1 MSIHFNG
8 SLKKIIALIA
18 GPLSFAIIVLMPP
31 VQDLSSEAQSIL
43 AITSWIAI
51 WWVTE
56 AIPIPVTSLLPI
68 VLFPLTGALDIAK
81 TTSSYGHKMIFLYM
95 GGFIIALAIE
105 KWNLHRR
112 IALQTINLI
121 GKDADRIILGF
132 MVATYL
138 LSMWISN
145 TASTMMMLPIAIAV
159 AKQFGGMRTSQD
171 DLVGSSKLSS
181 SFGLPLMLGIA
192 YAASIGGITTLIGT
206 PTNAMLSAVVK
217 DMFQQEIDFAKW
229 MTLSLPISVVLL
241 VICWVYLVK
250 IVFPVKVDDDS
261 GGYEEIKRELKA
273 LGPVTSD
280 EKKVIVVFL
289 ITAISW
295 ITRSFLL
302 QKFIPAIDDTIIALV
317 GVVLLFLIPS
327 SKKKEQMMDWQT
339 ARKLPWGI
347 LILFGGGLAIATG
360 FQSSGLAAWLAG
372 TLKGLDSVS
381 FIILLFAVSAMVNYL
396 TEVTSNVAT
405 ATILLPILAS
415 IAIALEVHPYALMI
429 AATLSASCAFMLPV
443 ATPPNAVV
451 FSTGYIKISQM
462 VRAGFFLN
470 LISVVVIVLAV
481 WFLLPIVWGIDPK
494 ALPDFAR

>member
-1 MSIHFNG
+1 MPENHRTSP
-8 SLKKIIALIA
+8 KKIIARLA
-18 GPLSFAIIVLMPP
+18 GPISFFIILYVPISA
-31 VQDLSSEAQSIL
+31 DLSSEAQSVL

-68 VLFPLTGALDIAK
+68 ILFPLTGALDIAK
-81 TTSSYGHKMIFLYM
+81 TSASYGHKMIFLYM

-112 IALQTINLI
+112 IALQTIYMI
-121 GKDADRIILGF
+121 GKNADRIILGF
-132 MVATYL
+132 MLATYM

-159 AKQFGGMRTSQD
+159 AKQFGGMSMNEE
-171 DLVGSSKLSS
+171 DLVGNKKLSS

-217 DMFQQEIDFAKW
+217 DMFNQEIDFAKW
-229 MTLSLPISVVLL
+229 MTLSLPISAILL

-250 IVFPVKVDDDS
+250 FVFPVKVDNDE
-261 GGYEEIKRELKA
+261 GGYEEIKRELHS
-273 LGPVTSD
+273 LGPVTAD

-295 ITRSFLL
+295 ISRSFLL
-302 QKFIPAIDDTIIALV
+302 KRFIPAIDDTIIALV

-327 SKKKEQMMDWQT
+327 SRKGENIMDWKT

-347 LILFGGGLAIATG
+347 LILFGGGLAIASG
-360 FQSSGLAAWLAG
+360 FQSTGLAAWLAG
-372 TLKGLDSVS
+372 TLKGLDNVS
-381 FIILLFAVSAMVNYL
+381 FIVLLFAVSAMVNYL

-415 IAIALEVHPYALMI
+415 IAIAMEVHPYALMI

-470 LISVVVIVLAV
+470 MISVIVIVFAL
-481 WFLLPIVWGIDPK
+481 WFLLPLVWDIDPNM
-494 ALPDFAR
+494 LPEFAR

>member
-1 MSIHFNG
+1 MSAH
-8 SLKKIIALIA
+8 LKISGKRFIALIS
-18 GPLSFAIIVLMPP
+18 GPLSFVIILSIPP
-31 VQDLSSEAQSIL
+31 AADLSAEAQSVL

-56 AIPIPVTSLLPI
+56 AIPIPVTSLMPI
-68 VLFPLTGALDIAK
+68 VLFPLTGALNITD
-81 TTSSYGHKMIFLYM
+81 TTSAYGHKMIFLYM

-112 IALQTINLI
+112 IALQTIHLI
-121 GKDADRIILGF
+121 GKNAGRIILGF
-132 MVATYL
+132 MLATYL

-145 TASTMMMLPIAIAV
+145 TASAMMMLPIAVAV
-159 AKQFGGMRTSQD
+159 AKQFDGMIASED
-171 DLVGSSKLSS
+171 DLTGSKKLSS

-217 DMFQQEIDFAKW
+217 DLFDQEIDFAKW
-229 MTLSLPISVVLL
+229 MTLSFPISISLL
-241 VICWVYLVK
+241 FICWIYLVK
-250 IVFPVKVDDDS
+250 IVFPVKADKHAP
-261 GGYEEIKRELKA
+261 GYKEIKKQLRL
-273 LGPVTSD
+273 LGPMTFD
-280 EKKVIVVFL
+280 EKKVIAVFL
-289 ITAISW
+289 FTAILW

-302 QKFIPAIDDTIIALV
+302 KKFIPAIDDTIIAIV
-317 GVVLLFLIPS
+317 GAVLLFLIPS
-327 SKKKEQMMDWQT
+327 SKKGVRIMDWQT

-347 LILFGGGLAIATG
+347 LILFGGGLAIASG

-372 TLKGLDSVS
+372 TLKGLDQVS
-381 FIILLFAVSAMVNYL
+381 FIVLLFAVSAMVNYL

-415 IAIALEVHPYALMI
+415 IAITLEVHPYALMI

-462 VRAGFFLN
+462 ARAGFFLN
-470 LISVVVIVLAV
+470 IISVILIVLAL
-481 WFLLPIVWGIDPK
+481 WFFMPLIWDIDPNT
-494 ALPDFAR
+494 LPDFVK

>member
-1 MSIHFNG
+1 MPENHRTSP
-8 SLKKIIALIA
+8 KKIIARLA
-18 GPLSFAIIVLMPP
+18 GPISFFVILYFPISA
-31 VQDLSSEAQSIL
+31 DLSSEAQSVL

-68 VLFPLTGALDIAK
+68 ILFPLTGALDIAK
-81 TTSSYGHKMIFLYM
+81 TSASYGHKMIFLYM

-112 IALQTINLI
+112 IALQTIYMI
-121 GKDADRIILGF
+121 GKNADRIILGF
-132 MVATYL
+132 MLATYM

-145 TASTMMMLPIAIAV
+145 TASTMMMLPIAVAV
-159 AKQFGGMRTSQD
+159 AKQFGGMSTNEE
-171 DLVGSSKLSS
+171 DLVGNKKLSS

-217 DMFQQEIDFAKW
+217 DMFNQEIDFAKW
-229 MTLSLPISVVLL
+229 MTLSLPISAILL

-250 IVFPVKVDDDS
+250 FVFPVKVDNS
-261 GGYEEIKRELKA
+261 EGGYEEIKRELHS
-273 LGPVTSD
+273 LGPITAD

-295 ITRSFLL
+295 ISRSFLL
-302 QKFIPAIDDTIIALV
+302 KRIIPAIDDTIIALV

-327 SKKKEQMMDWQT
+327 SRKGENIMDWKT

-347 LILFGGGLAIATG
+347 LILFGGGLAIASG
-360 FQSSGLAAWLAG
+360 FQSTGLAAWLAG
-372 TLKGLDSVS
+372 TLKGLDNVS
-381 FIILLFAVSAMVNYL
+381 FIVLLFAVSAMVNYL

-415 IAIALEVHPYALMI
+415 IAIAMEVHPYALMI

-470 LISVVVIVLAV
+470 MISVIVIVFAL
-481 WFLLPIVWGIDPK
+481 WFLLPLVWDIDPNM
-494 ALPDFAR
+494 LPEFAR

>member
-1 MSIHFNG
+1 MKKTKMG
-8 SLKKIIALIA
+8 SAKRIIALLA
-18 GPLSFAIIVLMPP
+18 GPLSFFIIILFP
-31 VQDLSSEAQSIL
+31 QGKELSTEAQSVL
-43 AITSWIAI
+43 GITSWIAI

-56 AIPIPVTSLLPI
+56 AIPIPVTSILPI
-68 VLFPLTGALDIAK
+68 ILFPLTGALDIAS
-81 TTSSYGHKMIFLYM
+81 TTASYGHKMIFLYM

-112 IALQTINLI
+112 IALQTIYMI
-121 GKDADRIILGF
+121 GKNADRIIFGF
-132 MVATYL
+132 MLATYM

-159 AKQFGGMRTSQD
+159 AKQFGDTSQSGED
-171 DLVGSSKLSS
+171 IVGNEKLSS

-217 DMFQQEIDFAKW
+217 DLFNQEIDFAKW
-229 MTLSLPISVVLL
+229 MTLSLPISIVLL
-241 VICWVYLVK
+241 LICWIYLVK
-250 IVFPVKVDDDS
+250 IVFPVKVSKNS
-261 GGYEEIKRELKA
+261 GGYEEIKRELKS
-273 LGPVTSD
+273 LGPLTSD

-295 ITRSFLL
+295 ISRSFLL
-302 QKFIPAIDDTIIALV
+302 KKFIPAIDDTIIALV

-327 SKKKEQMMDWQT
+327 SKKGQQIMDWQT

-347 LILFGGGLAIATG
+347 LILFGGGLAIASG

-381 FIILLFAVSAMVNYL
+381 FIVLLFAVSAMVNYL

-470 LISVVVIVLAV
+470 LISVVVIVLAL
-481 WFLLPIVWGIDPK
+481 WFLMPLIWDIDPNV
-494 ALPDFAR
+494 LPEFAR

>member
-1 MSIHFNG
+1 MG
-8 SLKKIIALIA
+8 SAKRIIALLA
-18 GPLSFAIIVLMPP
+18 GPLSFFIIILFP
-31 VQDLSSEAQSIL
+31 QGKELSTEAQSVL
-43 AITSWIAI
+43 GITSWIAI

-56 AIPIPVTSLLPI
+56 AIPIPVTSILPI
-68 VLFPLTGALDIAK
+68 ILFPLTGALDIAS
-81 TTSSYGHKMIFLYM
+81 TTASYGHKMIFLYM

-112 IALQTINLI
+112 IALQTIYMI
-121 GKDADRIILGF
+121 GKNADRIIFGF
-132 MVATYL
+132 MLATYM

-159 AKQFGGMRTSQD
+159 AKQFGDTSQSGED
-171 DLVGSSKLSS
+171 IVGNEKLSS

-217 DMFQQEIDFAKW
+217 DLFNQEIDFAKW
-229 MTLSLPISVVLL
+229 MTLSLPISIVLL
-241 VICWVYLVK
+241 LICWIYLVK
-250 IVFPVKVDDDS
+250 IVFPVKVSKNS
-261 GGYEEIKRELKA
+261 GGYEEIKRELKS
-273 LGPVTSD
+273 LGPLTSD

-295 ITRSFLL
+295 ISRSFLL
-302 QKFIPAIDDTIIALV
+302 KKFIPAIDDTIIALV

-327 SKKKEQMMDWQT
+327 SKKGQQIMDWQT

-347 LILFGGGLAIATG
+347 LILFGGGLAIASG

-381 FIILLFAVSAMVNYL
+381 FIVLLFAVSAMVNYL

-470 LISVVVIVLAV
+470 LISVVVIVLAL
-481 WFLLPIVWGIDPK
+481 WFLMPLIWDIDPNV
-494 ALPDFAR
+494 LPEFAR